1 MKKLSRLLSAIIT
14 EDIHGGDGALADIAI
29 EGLTADSR
37 AVVPGGMF
45 VAVRGTSADGH
56 DYIPAALA
64 AGAVAIV
71 CEHVPDNHPGDAVWI
86 RVADSSVALGMLA
99 SAWYDDPSR
108 HLSLVG
114 VTGTNGKT
122 TIATL
127 LWEAARTRGLRA
139 GLLSTVCNYVDT
151 ERIPSTH
158 TTPDPMET
166 NALLRRMVDAGCTFA
181 AMEVSSHG
189 MAQNR
194 TAGLH
199 FVGGIFTNITRDH
212 LDYHKTF
219 QEYLRAKKRFFDL
232 LPKTAWAL
240 TNIDDP
246 NGMVMVQ
253 NTAAAVSTYSM
264 TRTAADFTARIVESR
279 LGSTDMV
286 VAPGPAADITTR
298 FTGRFNAYNL
308 LAVYAALA
316 LLGTPYGEAA
326 RVISTLVP
334 VAGRFETFRDAA
346 AEVTAIVDYAHTP
359 DAITNVLG
367 AVRAVEPNARVTTV
381 FGAGGNRDHGKR
393 PLMGAAAAAASDAVV
408 ITSDNPRDEDPQAIA
423 AAVAAGIP
431 ADSPCA
437 ATVILDRREAIEHAI
452 AAARPGDVVVVAGKG
467 HEDYQELAGKRRI
480 HLDDREIVRE
490 ALAAR
495 KPVA

>member
-1 MKKLSRLLSAIIT
+1 MKKLGRLLTAIIT
-14 EDIHGGDGALADIAI
+14 EEILEADGVSGDVVI

-37 AVVPGGMF
+37 TVVPGGMF
-45 VAVRGTSADGH
+45 VAVRGTAVDGH
-56 DYIPAALA
+56 DYIPKALA
-64 AGAVAIV
+64 AGAVAVV
-71 CEHVPDNHPGDAVWI
+71 CETIPANHPGDVVWI
-86 RVADSSVALGMLA
+86 RVADSSVALGLLA
-99 SAWYDDPSR
+99 SAWFDNPSR
-108 HLSLVG
+108 HLTLVG

-127 LWEAARTRGLRA
+127 LWEAAHALGHRA
-139 GLLSTVCNYVDT
+139 GLLSTVCNYVDN

-166 NALLRRMVDAGCTFA
+166 NELLRRMVDAGCTFA

-199 FVGGIFTNITRDH
+199 FAGGIFTNITRDH

-219 QEYLRAKKRFFDL
+219 REYLRAKQRFFDL

-246 NGMVMVQ
+246 NGTVMTQ
-253 NTAAAVSTYSM
+253 NTMAAVKTYSL
-264 TRTAADFTARIVESR
+264 TRTAADFTARIIECH
-279 LGSTDMV
+279 LGSTEMAI
-286 VAPGPAADITTR
+286 APGVTADITTR

-326 RVISTLVP
+326 RVISALVP
-334 VAGRFETFRDAA
+334 VAGRFETFHDASGK
-346 AEVTAIVDYAHTP
+346 VSVIVDYAHTP
-359 DAITNVLG
+359 DAITNVLE
-367 AVRAVEPNARVTTV
+367 AVRAVEPRAHVTTV

-393 PLMGAAAAAASDAVV
+393 PMMAREAAQRSDVLFL
-408 ITSDNPRDEDPQAIA
+408 TSDNPRFEDPDAIIADMRAGLSDEQAVSTTCI
-423 AAVAAGIP
+423 
-431 ADSPCA
+431 
-437 ATVILDRREAIEHAI
+437 TDRRSAIRAAIEQAQ
-452 AAARPGDVVVVAGKG
+452 PGDVVLIAGKG
-467 HEDYQELAGKRRI
+467 HENYQEVEGVK
-480 HLDDREIVRE
+480 HHFDDREEV
-490 ALAAR
+490 LAAFNL
-495 KPVA
+495 